1 VVIPVVLA
9 FFASTV
15 LTPACAAL
23 GLRLGIVDLP
33 GPLKLQTHPISR
45 LGGLGI
51 FCGVIASLLMV
62 PRLHA
67 ALPGAIL
74 MFVVGLLDDRYSLR
88 PGTKLFGQ
96 TLAGLV
102 LAGFLLYPQEL
113 SPKTVLLWCAVMAL
127 TVVLANAVNLLD
139 GMDGLAA
146 GTTAIAFISVALLNE
161 LHGLAGEGCASFA
174 AATLGFLVW
183 NFPRARVFMGD
194 SGSLLLGCLLS
205 YALTEL
211 LLVSPRLFLC
221 GLVASGV
228 PIFDLITGVVRRW
241 LGRKSLFSGD
251 REHFYDR
258 LRTSLKNNTEVAI
271 LIFCSGILLGGLALV
286 LSFQPLGI
294 VIAVAALL
302 TGALLV
308 GARALGWLTPGPEE
322 AKVPR

>member
-1 VVIPVVLA
+1 MIPVLLA
-9 FFASTV
+9 FFVCTV

-23 GLRLGIVDLP
+23 GLRLRIVDPP
-33 GPLKLQTHPISR
+33 GPLKLQTQPISR
-45 LGGLGI
+45 LGGFGI
-51 FCGVIASLLMV
+51 FCGVMTSSLMV

-67 ALPGAIL
+67 AWPGAIL

-88 PGTKLFGQ
+88 PGTKLIGQ
-96 TLAGLV
+96 TVAGLV
-102 LAGFLLYPQEL
+102 LAGFLLYPHEL
-113 SPKTVLLWCAVMAL
+113 SPKTVLLWGAVMVL

-146 GTTAIAFISVALLNE
+146 GSSAIAFGSLGLLNR
-161 LHGLAGEGCASFA
+161 LHGLRADDCAIFA

-183 NFPRARVFMGD
+183 NFPRATVFMGD

-221 GLVASGV
+221 GLIASGV
-228 PIFDLITGVVRRW
+228 PIFDLSTGVVRRW

-258 LRTSLKNNTEVAI
+258 LRISLKNNTEVVI
-271 LIFCSGILLGGLALV
+271 LIFCFDILLGGLALV

-302 TGALLV
+302 TVALLLA
-308 GARALGWLTPGPEE
+308 ARALGWLTPGPEE
-322 AKVPR
+322 VKVPR